1 MTDAKEIKQNLHR
14 SVVEAYSNEYKEL
27 ADTWRNLETKAQN
40 AITIAGIFIAGAFAY
55 VRDIK
60 LETHRTEKF
69 LLGVCVCFLIASVVL
84 SILALRLRKIAA
96 PFMGDTL
103 NKLVNDLLQVSED
116 QEFLERLPNYYEDQI
131 TLWQQVKNETQ
142 EANRSKARFLWW
154 AHITLVLA
162 IVAVACLT
170 VLKTIW

>member
-1 MTDAKEIKQNLHR
+1 MTNAQEIRQSLHG
-14 SVVEAYSNEYKEL
+14 SVIEAYSNEYKEL
-27 ADTWRNLETKAQN
+27 ADTWRNLETKAQS

-55 VRDIK
+55 VRDIRP
-60 LETHRTEKF
+60 ETHKSEKV

-96 PFMGDTL
+96 PLMGENLD
-103 NKLVNDLLQVSED
+103 KLVDDLLQISED
-116 QEFLERLPNYYEDQI
+116 KEFLDRLPNYYNDQI
-131 TLWQQVKNETQ
+131 ALWQQVKKETHD
-142 EANRSKARFLWW
+142 ANQSKARFLWW

-162 IVAVACLT
+162 IVVVACIT